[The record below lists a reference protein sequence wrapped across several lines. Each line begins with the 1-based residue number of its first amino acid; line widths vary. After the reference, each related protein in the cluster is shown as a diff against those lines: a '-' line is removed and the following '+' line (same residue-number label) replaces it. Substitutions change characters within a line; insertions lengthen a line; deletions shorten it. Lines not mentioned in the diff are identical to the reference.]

1 MWLLFTNMFMLISCD
16 LRNYIYELWV
26 SSQYTNIN
34 FLYIFGAVHIELT
47 FMEKCI
53 LKYIYVQCTM
63 LCFIPAYVFLTELIF
78 CRNRSFYQCNSFGFI
93 TKVVLTLPIH
103 IIGYSMCHSCNIMNY
118 LKMWLFHFHNDSNIS
133 HITDVTISSAIMT
146 TS

>member
-1 MWLLFTNMFMLISCD
+1 MWLLFTDMFMLISCD

-26 SSQYTNIN
+26 SSRYTHIN
-34 FLYIFGAVHIELT
+34 FLYIFGAVHIVLT

-53 LKYIYVQCTM
+53 LKYIYVQCRM
-63 LCFIPAYVFLTELIF
+63 LCFIAGYVFLTEWIF
-78 CRNRSFYQCNSFGFI
+78 CRNSSFYQCNRFGFI
-93 TKVVLTLPIH
+93 TIVVLTLPIH

-118 LKMWLFHFHNDSNIS
+118 LTMWLFHVHNDNNIS
-133 HITDVTISSAIMT
+133 HITDVTISSATMA